1 MKKATIVYFSPTG
14 GSEGYVRAIAEK
26 LADEVEC
33 IDLTRPEAR
42 RRSYTFG
49 PQDLVIFG
57 APVYAGRL
65 PIVEGGIFDCLQGEG
80 TPAVYTVSYGNRDF
94 DDALLEEM
102 DIAEARGF
110 CGIAAAAFIAPH
122 TFSGKVAGGRPD
134 AKDREAVETLAA
146 GIGRI
151 LQSGKKG
158 RLTVSG
164 NRPYKEAKRIAYAP
178 QSDENCVKCG
188 FCAGVCPAGAID
200 AANPERS
207 DPAKCISCMACVKQ
221 CPRSARVVTDPG
233 LAAIREKLE
242 TVLAVER
249 KEAQLFFAE

>member
-1 MKKATIVYFSPTG
+1 MSEPLPKNGRRGGVHRSDPAGSPPPQLYLWTAGSGDFRRAGIRRPSSDSRGRDFRLSSGRRNAGSVYG
-14 GSEGYVRAIAEK
+14 Q
-26 LADEVEC
+26 LWD
-33 IDLTRPEAR
+33 
-42 RRSYTFG
+42 
-49 PQDLVIFG
+49 
-57 APVYAGRL
+57 
-65 PIVEGGIFDCLQGEG
+65 
-80 TPAVYTVSYGNRDF
+80 RDF

-134 AKDREAVETLAA
+134 AKDREAVGTLAA

-178 QSDENCVKCG
+178 QSGENCVKCG